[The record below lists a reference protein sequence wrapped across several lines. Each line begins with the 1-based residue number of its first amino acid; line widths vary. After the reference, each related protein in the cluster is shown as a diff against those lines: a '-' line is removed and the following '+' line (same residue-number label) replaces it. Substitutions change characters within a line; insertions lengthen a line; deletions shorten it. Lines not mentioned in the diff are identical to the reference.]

1 MVVGWILQLFIVVCV
16 LDVTICLLIKYDL
29 VVLSVISFICKMR
42 MNRIDARL
50 LYDIWIVL

>member
-29 VVLSVISFICKMR
+29 VVQSVISFI
-42 MNRIDARL
+42 IS
-50 LYDIWIVL
+50 IIVYSVYFVLSVFVK

>member
-29 VVLSVISFICKMR
+29 VVLYFISFVISI
-42 MNRIDARL
+42 
-50 LYDIWIVL
+50 IVYSVYFVLSVFVK